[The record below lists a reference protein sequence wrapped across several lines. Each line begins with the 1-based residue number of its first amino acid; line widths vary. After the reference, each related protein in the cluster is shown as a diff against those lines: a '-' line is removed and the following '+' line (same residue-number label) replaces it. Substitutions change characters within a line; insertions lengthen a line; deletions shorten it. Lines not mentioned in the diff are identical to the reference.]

1 LKIER
6 TKTMK
11 KDPKWEVRNI
21 EDKKWSSPEGEL
33 AVDVYQIDKEI
44 IVRSAVAGVRV
55 EDLDI
60 SVDND
65 VLLIKGKRGRP
76 DQEEG
81 ANYFIQECYWGD
93 FSRRI
98 IIPDEIDPSRI
109 DASMKEGIL
118 TIRIPRIV
126 REPNKPIKI
135 KKRE

>member
-1 LKIER
+1 M
-6 TKTMK
+6 KTT
-11 KDPKWEVRNI
+11 PEWEAKNI

-33 AVDVYQIDKEI
+33 AVDVYQTEKEI
-44 IVRSAVAGVRV
+44 VIRSAVAGVKA

-65 VLLIKGKRGRP
+65 VLIIKGSRERP
-76 DQEEG
+76 AQEDK
-81 ANYFIQECYWGD
+81 ANHFIQECYWGD

-118 TIRIPRIV
+118 TVRVPRII
-126 REPNKPIKI
+126 REPKKPIKI
-135 KKRE
+135 KEEQ

>member
-1 LKIER
+1 
-6 TKTMK
+6 MK
-11 KDPKWEVRNI
+11 KAPEWEARSI

-33 AVDVYQIDKEI
+33 AVDVYQTEKEI
-44 IVRSAVAGVRV
+44 VVRSAVAGVRA
-55 EDLDI
+55 EELDI

-65 VLLIKGKRGRP
+65 VLVVRGKREMP

-81 ANYFIQECYWGD
+81 SSHFIQECYWGD

-126 REPNKPIKI
+126 REPNKPIKV
-135 KKRE
+135 KGE

>member
-1 LKIER
+1 
-6 TKTMK
+6 MK
-11 KDPKWEVRNI
+11 KAPEWEARSI

-33 AVDVYQIDKEI
+33 AVDVYQTEKEVV
-44 IVRSAVAGVRV
+44 VRSAVAGVRA
-55 EDLDI
+55 EELDI

-65 VLLIKGKRGRP
+65 VLVVKGKRKMP

-81 ANYFIQECYWGD
+81 ANHFIKECYWGD

-126 REPNKPIKI
+126 REPNKTIKV
-135 KKRE
+135 KGE

>member
-1 LKIER
+1 
-6 TKTMK
+6 MK
-11 KDPKWEVRNI
+11 KEPKWEVRNI

-65 VLLIKGKRGRP
+65 VLLIKGKRVKP

-81 ANYFIQECYWGD
+81 ANHFIQECYWGD